1 MTHALGNQQTQP
13 RRRKNSAMNRSLLQ
27 TRAGNVLVLHDAQ
40 GDFDRNFDWWKGS
53 GKHRLVEP
61 QLPFENGRSDL
72 LTGSG
77 SRLDIQNINLL
88 ATSSS
93 GVSRLSFSSF
103 SSFCGVTFI
112 LLAMNLR
119 RRSRARS

>member
-1 MTHALGNQQTQP
+1 LGDLATSFAENQHYP
-13 RRRKNSAMNRSLLQ
+13 RGRR
-27 TRAGNVLVLHDAQ
+27 LVLYDAE
-40 GDFDRNFDWWKGS
+40 GGFDRNFDWWKES

-88 ATSSS
+88 AVCRQSISES
-93 GVSRLSFSSF
+93 WV
-103 SSFCGVTFI
+103 C
-112 LLAMNLR
+112 NLR
-119 RRSRARS
+119 DCLAHLV